1 MHGLPKISAI
11 KMKEFLH
18 ARVDEFAEELVESLN
33 QAQPG
38 RLIADSE
45 EVVRKLI
52 HEFGQA
58 AYQAAL
64 QQKVDAAEAAFSPS
78 GGNSDGPSH
87 GPSGEQAVAQQRSAT
102 QQRAHNQR
110 TDPLAKTLVAFADQR
125 QLGSGGSVDRLGTAH
140 SQSGS
145 AGDGLSVE

>member
-1 MHGLPKISAI
+1 MQGLPKVSAI

-18 ARVDEFAEELVESLN
+18 AQVDEFAEKLVESMN

-38 RLIADSE
+38 RLIADTE
-45 EVVRKLI
+45 ELARKLI

-78 GGNSDGPSH
+78 GGNQDGCGH
-87 GPSGEQAVAQQRSAT
+87 GPSGEPAVA
-102 QQRAHNQR
+102 
-110 TDPLAKTLVAFADQR
+110 
-125 QLGSGGSVDRLGTAH
+125 
-140 SQSGS
+140 
-145 AGDGLSVE
+145 E

>member
-11 KMKEFLH
+11 KLREFLH
-18 ARVDEFAEELVESLN
+18 ARVDEFAEELVESVN

-78 GGNSDGPSH
+78 GGNADGQGH
-87 GPSGEQAVAQQRSAT
+87 GPGRDQAIEQ
-102 QQRAHNQR
+102 
-110 TDPLAKTLVAFADQR
+110 
-125 QLGSGGSVDRLGTAH
+125 
-140 SQSGS
+140 
-145 AGDGLSVE
+145 

>member
-11 KMKEFLH
+11 NLKAFLH
-18 ARVDEFAEELVESLN
+18 SHVDEFAEKLVDSVNE
-33 QAQPG
+33 AGPG

-45 EVVRKLI
+45 EEVRKLI

-78 GGNSDGPSH
+78 GGNSDRSGH
-87 GPSGEQAVAQQRSAT
+87 GPSSDQAV
-102 QQRAHNQR
+102 
-110 TDPLAKTLVAFADQR
+110 
-125 QLGSGGSVDRLGTAH
+125 
-140 SQSGS
+140 
-145 AGDGLSVE
+145 EE

>member
-11 KMKEFLH
+11 KLKAFLH
-18 ARVDEFAEELVESLN
+18 ARVEEFAEELVESVN

-45 EVVRKLI
+45 ELARKLI

-64 QQKVDAAEAAFSPS
+64 QEKVDAAEAAFSPS
-78 GGNSDGPSH
+78 GGNPDGRRH
-87 GPSGEQAVAQQRSAT
+87 GPGCDQAMER
-102 QQRAHNQR
+102 
-110 TDPLAKTLVAFADQR
+110 
-125 QLGSGGSVDRLGTAH
+125 
-140 SQSGS
+140 
-145 AGDGLSVE
+145 

>member
-11 KMKEFLH
+11 KLKEFLH
-18 ARVDEFAEELVESLN
+18 ARVDEFAEELVESVN

-64 QQKVDAAEAAFSPS
+64 QQKVDAADAAFSLS
-78 GGNSDGPSH
+78 GGNADGQGH
-87 GPSGEQAVAQQRSAT
+87 GPGCDQAIEQ
-102 QQRAHNQR
+102 
-110 TDPLAKTLVAFADQR
+110 
-125 QLGSGGSVDRLGTAH
+125 
-140 SQSGS
+140 
-145 AGDGLSVE
+145 

>member
-1 MHGLPKISAI
+1 VIRGFGFSVLGNEGSRMHGLPQISAI
-11 KMKEFLH
+11 KLKEFLH
-18 ARVDEFAEELVESLN
+18 GQVDEFAEKMVDSMN

-45 EVVRKLI
+45 ELARKLI

-78 GGNSDGPSH
+78 GGNSDGPGHRST
-87 GPSGEQAVAQQRSAT
+87 GDQALEQ
-102 QQRAHNQR
+102 
-110 TDPLAKTLVAFADQR
+110 
-125 QLGSGGSVDRLGTAH
+125 
-140 SQSGS
+140 
-145 AGDGLSVE
+145 

>member
-11 KMKEFLH
+11 KLKELLH
-18 ARVDEFAEELVESLN
+18 SQVDEFAEKLVDSVNE
-33 QAQPG
+33 AEPG

-45 EVVRKLI
+45 EEVRKLI

-78 GGNSDGPSH
+78 GGNSDGRGD
-87 GPSGEQAVAQQRSAT
+87 GPSSDQAV
-102 QQRAHNQR
+102 
-110 TDPLAKTLVAFADQR
+110 
-125 QLGSGGSVDRLGTAH
+125 
-140 SQSGS
+140 
-145 AGDGLSVE
+145 EE